1 MVIRE
6 NQGSGATQLQGAP
19 SFPRRRESS
28 ATIWNPTCAG
38 MTKNPKFEMS
48 QRSSVQSL
56 LCPKTLDYLQQT
68 SGATVSF
75 VRFQPALKQHVLRVL
90 RTGWTIYQWHP
101 LSSDERPYQLC
112 MLIFCVRAS
121 DIRMNDDTVPFAV
134 TKT

>member
-6 NQGSGATQLQGAP
+6 NQGSGTPAIAGAP

-28 ATIWNPTCAG
+28 AKICIPAGAG
-38 MTKNPKFEMS
+38 MTKSTNVEIS
-48 QRSSVQSL
+48 QSPAVQSL
-56 LCPKTLDYLQQT
+56 LCPKTLGYLQQT

-90 RTGWTIYQWHP
+90 RTGWTINQWHP

-112 MLIFCVRAS
+112 MLIFCVRSS

>member
-6 NQGSGATQLQGAP
+6 NQGSGAPAIAGVP
-19 SFPRRRESS
+19 SFPCRRESS
-28 ATIWNPTCAG
+28 ATIRIPACAG
-38 MTKNPKFEMS
+38 ITKNPKFEMS
-48 QRSSVQSL
+48 QSPAVQSL
-56 LCPKTLDYLQQT
+56 LCPKTVDYLQQT

-75 VRFQPALKQHVLRVL
+75 VRFQPALKQYVLRVL
-90 RTGWTIYQWHP
+90 RTGWTINQWQP